1 MATVAHAGIEVP
13 AILDIEASGFGA
25 GSYPIEIGYVSG
37 DGSSYCTLIR
47 PAPDWTHWDP
57 KAQAMHGISRELLL
71 RHGREVKDVARD
83 LNERLDGKVLYSDGW
98 GNDFVWLSK
107 LYEEAGLIPRFRV
120 ESLRSLLNDAEAG
133 MWHAAKDSVAADLLS
148 TRHRA
153 STDAQLLQHALM
165 RVKGMQPAGGTGEAR
180 RFISG
185 P

>member
-1 MATVAHAGIEVP
+1 MATVAHAGTEVP

-47 PAPDWTHWDP
+47 PAPGWTHWDP

-83 LNERLDGKVLYSDGW
+83 LNERLDGKVVYSDGW

-107 LYEEAGLIPRFRV
+107 LYDEAGLIPRFRV

-133 MWHAAKDSVAADLLS
+133 RWHAAKDSVAADLPS
-148 TRHRA
+148 SRHRA

-165 RVKGMQPAGGTGEAR
+165 RVKGMQPADGRREAR
-180 RFISG
+180 RFT
-185 P
+185 